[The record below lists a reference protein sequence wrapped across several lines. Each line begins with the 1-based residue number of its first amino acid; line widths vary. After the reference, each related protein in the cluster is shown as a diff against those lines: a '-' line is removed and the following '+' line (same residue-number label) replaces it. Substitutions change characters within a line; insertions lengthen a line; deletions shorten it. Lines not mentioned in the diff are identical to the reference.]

1 MYKRREPVL
10 KICKH
15 CKTEYM
21 SNHLRQKYCSS
32 SCCTLAFYKRNG
44 TEPIKKRS
52 QSLEFNLNN
61 LGVIAAGSA
70 ISTSAL
76 ELFKENET
84 KLSKKIAY
92 ELGRIEAKIDALS
105 DITLASTDITLDLNG
120 DDRVKQLYSKKLKV
134 LQEKRKNQVQIIKK

>member
-1 MYKRREPVL
+1 
-10 KICKH
+10 
-15 CKTEYM
+15 M

-70 ISTSAL
+70 ISTTAL
-76 ELFKENET
+76 GLLKDDTN
-84 KLSKKIAY
+84 LSKKIAY
-92 ELGRIEAKIDALS
+92 EIGRIEAKIDALS
-105 DITLASTDITLDLNG
+105 DVVLASTDVTLSLNG
-120 DDRVKQLYSKKLKV
+120 DDRVKQLYNKKLKL